1 MQVQHHCEL
10 ALSREKAHKE
20 SPDKLMQGV
29 LEFRNAPGCGLKTP
43 DNVMS
48 ACWNA
53 PVCSR

>member
-29 LEFRNAPGCGLKTP
+29 LELFEWVGECLAPLWVFC
-43 DNVMS
+43 
-48 ACWNA
+48 
-53 PVCSR
+53 